1 MTSDKCNRFMWPFG
15 RPRRELP
22 VVNYNEDTDSE
33 ENFEDG
39 LEFNSPLV
47 SPRRPQP
54 TREGSPVE
62 VLGGPTLADNVD
74 DKLEEVQWKLN
85 DLAVVREEIEEV
97 TDLLQEVDTRVGGDD
112 SELSEVGTEVED
124 VGIVVETPQV
134 DNCQEPLTEDEESV
148 INMAAFEDI
157 NENDD
162 DKALSAALGNLK
174 GLEFDQNDVKFF
186 FNQLEIK
193 MTSAGV
199 KKQYTKLQVLGSAI
213 PKHVQDQVKTY
224 LSKSETEF
232 PQNNAYK
239 LLKTRI
245 LKIYG
250 TSETAGFERALQRTL
265 TGKPSELARVLV
277 SDICEHELDGCCCR
291 KAVATLWKRN
301 LPVAVR
307 QAVASLEFNKD
318 TFETVVGVADSVFM
332 STRPSGISVAAIQAT
347 PGPVPSW
354 TATRPLQATPDL
366 NQGFVADP
374 GDSVQVA
381 AQSIIA
387 AVQGFNRGGRGRSS
401 GGRGGRNHRGSGRGR
416 GARGG
421 SSQGQAGGT
430 GGSNRWSNLKRHADN
445 PPLSSCKKHY
455 LYGKSA
461 HWCEEPGTCPWK
473 EFWVPKGQQ

>member
-1 MTSDKCNRFMWPFG
+1 MWSWG
-15 RPRRELP
+15 RPKRDLP
-22 VVNYNEDTDSE
+22 EIDYNEDSSE
-33 ENFEDG
+33 EDLNLPDNAFD
-39 LEFNSPLV
+39 SPLQ
-47 SPRRPQP
+47 SPVRPVN
-54 TREGSPVE
+54 TRAGSPANLAV
-62 VLGGPTLADNVD
+62 PTLCDNVD
-74 DKLEEVQWKLN
+74 EDLNQVQQTLRNLGHTPLFRKN
-85 DLAVVREEIEEV
+85 QPE
-97 TDLLQEVDTRVGGDD
+97 D
-112 SELSEVGTEVED
+112 S
-124 VGIVVETPQV
+124 
-134 DNCQEPLTEDEESV
+134 TEDEIAGEV
-148 INMAAFEDI
+148 IGQPEKELQEGAPERVIMAAFEDI

-250 TSETAGFERALQRTL
+250 TAETAGFERALQRTL

-277 SDICEHELDGCCCR
+277 SDICDHELDGCCCR

-332 STRPSGISVAAIQAT
+332 STRPSGITVAAIQST

-354 TATRPLQATPDL
+354 TATTPLQATPDL

-387 AVQGFNRGGRGRSS
+387 AVQGFNRGGRGRGS

-421 SSQGQAGGT
+421 SSQSQAGGA